1 MAGELFGIPNGLRAY
16 QDDQNKLTQLASNV
30 ALQEAQIRNFDT
42 DNAQKAQEFK
52 LKQEAANDEKALR
65 AKLAELANGGDAEPG
80 AGGPLGGNSVFD
92 KALSTGIK
100 QAQYLLSTGRIAEAG
115 KLLPSLTNGV
125 KDLKQARHAAAE
137 AKESAIDAATKRYE
151 FTSQILSG
159 AVDQASYDQARM
171 AIAASPLFTPD
182 DLKEMPDRFD
192 PRFVRGA
199 IAGSKAAKQKADLAR
214 EASRTEVQN
223 ANDRDQ
229 IEHRRLARDLAE
241 RTHELAVER
250 EARLK
255 TQGAA
260 RVGAADK
267 PLPPASAREVEVVRA
282 ELKRLGL
289 KVGDAQADL
298 VSDIAEQVKTLVD
311 GNPGLSRSEASAR
324 VVAEMET
331 RGELSQATLG
341 GVPLGGNRYQPKEGS
356 VTMPLPT
363 PKTAAELK
371 KGHYYLDAED
381 GLTKLFDGKGF
392 KVATK
397 RRRTD
402 VTPEE

>member
-1 MAGELFGIPNGLRAY
+1 MAGELFGVPNGLRAY
-16 QDDQNKLTQLASNV
+16 QDDQNKLSELASQT
-30 ALQEAQIRNFDT
+30 ALREAQIRNFET

-80 AGGPLGGNSVFD
+80 TGGPLGGNSVFD

-100 QAQYLLSTGRIAEAG
+100 QAQYLLSIGRIAEAG

-125 KDLKQARHAAAE
+125 KDLEQARHAAAE

-214 EASRTEVQN
+214 KASRTEVQN

-241 RTHELAVER
+241 RTHTLSVER

-255 TQGAA
+255 KQGDA

-324 VVAEMET
+324 VVAEMQT
-331 RGELSQATLG
+331 RGELEPTMF
-341 GVPLGGNRYQPKEGS
+341 GGNRYKPKEGS

-381 GLTKLFDGKGF
+381 GLIKLFDGKGF